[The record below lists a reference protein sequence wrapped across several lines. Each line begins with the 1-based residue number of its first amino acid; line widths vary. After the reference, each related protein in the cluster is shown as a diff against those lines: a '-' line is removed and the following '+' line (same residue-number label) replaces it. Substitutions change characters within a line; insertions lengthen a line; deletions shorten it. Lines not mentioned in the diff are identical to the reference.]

1 MGFFD
6 TEKGVDE
13 YIKMAEGYDGAE
25 LIKILQK
32 YLPEKST
39 VLELGMG
46 PVRISQRAHVIHYKI
61 MRFISDSYLL
71 L

>member
-6 TEKGVDE
+6 SEKGVEE
-13 YIKMAEGYDGAE
+13 YIKMVEGYDGAE

-39 VLELGMG
+39 ILELGMG
-46 PVRISQRAHVIHYKI
+46 PGK
-61 MRFISDSYLL
+61 YLDIL
-71 L
+71 SKTFTVTS

>member
-6 TEKGVDE
+6 SEKDVEE
-13 YIKMAEGYDGAE
+13 YIKMAEGYDSVE

-39 VLELGMG
+39 ALEL
-46 PVRISQRAHVIHYKI
+46 R
-61 MRFISDSYLL
+61 MRSGKYLDIL
-71 L
+71 NKTFTVTG